1 MGIERCNEIDLIQ
14 QTLSGDTSAFDQL
27 VKTHRTTIYVLVL
40 SYIKNPTDA
49 EDLTQRIFI
58 RAYERLSTLRELD
71 CFLHWLQQIAH
82 NICKDWLRRRSELV
96 ASLQVVKS
104 SDFSETAP
112 SAEDIVLRA
121 EVEDIVRKAIDGL
134 KETDR
139 KLMEGHYIEG
149 ASYDE
154 LRAESGLSYAAIAN
168 RLKRAKREVRRR
180 VRRLLGGVVMLPGKT
195 VIWGGIETVKLST
208 KVKLATVAA
217 TAVIGIG
224 GGSVL
229 YHHTAQLQPIVAN
242 KQTVPEAPITVE
254 GLSSDSWSTT
264 NYGTVGSPLTN
275 ETSVNQTSQIDRF
288 EIAESTRDDGV
299 KIVEAWDSSE
309 LPKEV
314 AKEIEEHIRTL
325 VENQFDVGDDDAV
338 VKAWTY
344 TFRIQSE
351 EMLENLPEEMR
362 RVFEYLKTNGANPT
376 QEVTIDSG
384 QKLPEDVR
392 EAIETLI
399 KKTSEGLP
407 ASNRTIEI
415 HTETGKLGEFTQEFA
430 KKITS
435 GEFPVNFAIKRPQS
449 SAHTSSTST
458 DSQPLST
465 HSVPHVE
472 STTIPSGPS
481 KETTRL
487 ADEEWAEFER
497 LLSVSGE
504 FSDEE
509 WTELERLLDTATGRT
524 TPQQDRQAPLN
535 AERGRSERFL
545 EEPPAAPTE
554 RQEIWRQQPD
564 LPETNSGVSPYATTR
579 DWHRTMK

>member
-1 MGIERCNEIDLIQ
+1 MSTVGTERCNEIDLIQ

-27 VKTHRTTIYVLVL
+27 VKVHRRTIYVLVL
-40 SYIKNPTDA
+40 SYIKNPADA

-58 RAYERLSTLRELD
+58 RAYERLSTLREID
-71 CFLHWLQQIAH
+71 CFLPWLQQIAH
-82 NICKDWLRRRSELV
+82 NTCKDWLRRRSELATSV
-96 ASLQVVKS
+96 DAVKDA
-104 SDFSETAP
+104 DFSETAP
-112 SAEDIVLRA
+112 SAEEIVLKA
-121 EVEDIVRKAIDGL
+121 EVVNIVRKAIDGL

-180 VRRLLGGVVMLPGKT
+180 VRKLLGGVMVLPGRT
-195 VIWGGIETVKLST
+195 LISGGIETVKLSA
-208 KVKLATVAA
+208 KVKLATVGLAA
-217 TAVIGIG
+217 IIGIG
-224 GGSVL
+224 GGSAL
-229 YHHTAQLQPIVAN
+229 YHHTPQLGPIVAN
-242 KQTVPEAPITVE
+242 EQEAPEARMVAMDPSTDI
-254 GLSSDSWSTT
+254 SSTT
-264 NYGTVGSPLTN
+264 YNGTVGSSLTN
-275 ETSVNQTSQIDRF
+275 SVNQTSQVNRF

-299 KIVEAWDSSE
+299 KIVESWDSIE

-314 AKEIEEHIRTL
+314 KEHIRTL

-351 EMLENLPEEMR
+351 EVLESLPKEMR

-384 QKLPEDVR
+384 QELPEDVR

-399 KKTSEGLP
+399 KRTSEGLP
-407 ASNRTIEI
+407 ASIGTSRTIEI
-415 HTETGKLGEFTQEFA
+415 RTETGKLGKFTQEFA

-435 GEFPVNFAIKRPQS
+435 GEFPVNFAIKHPPS
-449 SAHTSSTST
+449 SVHTSSTST
-458 DSQPLST
+458 DSQPQST
-465 HSVPHVE
+465 VTAPTVE
-472 STTIPSGPS
+472 STIIPSGPS
-481 KETTRL
+481 KENIPL

-504 FSDEE
+504 FSDDE
-509 WTELERLLDTATGRT
+509 WAELERLLDTSAGRT

-535 AERGRSERFL
+535 AQRQRSGRLL
-545 EEPPAAPTE
+545 EEPLTAPTE
-554 RQEIWRQQPD
+554 RQEMWRQQPD
-564 LPETNSGVSPYATTR
+564 LPDSNLDVSPYPTTEE
-579 DWHRTMK
+579 WQRTME